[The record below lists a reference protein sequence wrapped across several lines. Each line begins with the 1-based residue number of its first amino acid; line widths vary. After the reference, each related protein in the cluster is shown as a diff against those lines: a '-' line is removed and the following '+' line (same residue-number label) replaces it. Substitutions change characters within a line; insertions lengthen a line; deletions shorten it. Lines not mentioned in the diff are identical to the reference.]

1 MPLAPG
7 EIVLDRYVIEG
18 LVGIGGMG
26 EVYRARH
33 HKLGMPVAI
42 KAITGQLSEDLV
54 ARFDREAMLLARV
67 RHPNVVQ
74 ILDVGHTKEGAPC
87 IAMEFLEGESLET
100 LLSRRRA
107 LPWVN
112 VRAIGLAILDGL
124 EATHAAGI
132 VHRDLKPANVFITRG
147 NPEGLKLVDFGIA
160 HAVAADATKYT
171 RTGMQVGTPAYM
183 APEQIVVA
191 ATDARTDIYAVGL
204 LLYETATGALP
215 FGDDPNAALRRFKE
229 AIPPPSTPPGYPPVP
244 PAGVAAILAALAV
257 EPERRPQSAGALAV
271 LLRGR
276 AGTELG
282 TAPVAG
288 AAPGAPPPVPARH
301 ATSASATGVHATR
314 AGSQPMPPPVPQPVP
329 APGWDDGSGAFD
341 ASAYGTHAGGGHA
354 TGVGATTIVG
364 PKAQALVAAR
374 IPVSRMSR
382 EEQRSLAQL
391 AAPAKAYHLG
401 GGNWFSVVRADSP
414 QEAAFVANNLGLAL
428 QQRYGDT
435 CKVLWTL
442 APDDFALTPASLS
455 GSAPL
460 PPEITEILL
469 ALNPG

>member
-1 MPLAPG
+1 MPLSPG

-18 LVGIGGMG
+18 LVGVGGMG

-42 KAITGQLSEDLV
+42 KAITGTLSEDLV

-74 ILDVGHTKEGAPC
+74 ILDVGHTKDGAPC

-100 LLSRRRA
+100 LLTRRKA

-112 VRAIGLAILDGL
+112 VRAIGMAVLGGL

-160 HAVAADATKYT
+160 HANTSEGAKFT
-171 RTGMQVGTPAYM
+171 RTGLMVGTPAYM
-183 APEQIVVA
+183 APEQIVVGP
-191 ATDARTDIYAVGL
+191 TDARTDLYAVGL
-204 LLYETATGALP
+204 LLYELSTGRLP
-215 FGDDPNAALRRFKE
+215 FGDDPNAALRRLKE
-229 AIPPPSTPPGYPPVP
+229 PIPPPSTPPGYPPVP
-244 PAGVAAILAALAV
+244 PAGIAAILAALAV
-257 EPERRPQSAGALAV
+257 EPERRPQSAGAFAV

-276 AGTELG
+276 TAADAGL
-282 TAPVAG
+282 APG
-288 AAPGAPPPVPARH
+288 PAPGAAAPPPAPARQ
-301 ATSASATGVHATR
+301 ATGVHPGRGT
-314 AGSQPMPPPVPQPVP
+314 SQPMPPPPPPPPQPP
-329 APGWDDGSGAFD
+329 PGWDAGEAGFD
-341 ASAYGTHAGGGHA
+341 ASAYGATYAASAHA
-354 TGVGATTIVG
+354 TGVAATTIAA

-382 EEQRSLAQL
+382 DEQRALAQL
-391 AAPAKAYHLG
+391 AAPARAYHLG

-414 QEAAFVANNLGLAL
+414 EEAAYVANRLGLAL
-428 QQRYGDT
+428 QERYGDT
-435 CKVLWTL
+435 CKVLWT
-442 APDDFALTPASLS
+442 AARDDFSLTPASLS

-460 PPEITEILL
+460 PPEITELLL